1 MKILK
6 VLIVLLVIASCNTVT
21 KEEESTNVQYISQMK
36 ERLDSVSFQIDTMI
50 SIYKNQF
57 DSVRINSCTQKVI
70 RLRNDYGAILDSAYA
85 AVESK
90 RITYD
95 EYMDVIDSVKDY
107 TLQKLGPKYRIL
119 DSLKMAAQ
127 PVGTSL

>member
-21 KEEESTNVQYISQMK
+21 KEEESTHVQYISQIK
-36 ERLDSVSFQIDTMI
+36 EKLDSVSLQIDSMI
-50 SIYKNQF
+50 SIYEGEF

-95 EYMDVIDSVKDY
+95 EYMEVVDSAKVY
-107 TLQKLGPKYRIL
+107 VTFRLGSKYHVL
-119 DSLKMAAQ
+119 DSLKMATQ
-127 PVGTSL
+127 PVSTSL